1 MYTEKIKLIITPT
14 DVNVL
19 RLFSSKKS
27 DESSKEETSAMN
39 IMVAINTSSLE
50 IITNTINAIIIATNF
65 LRNLFISNPFNK
77 I

>member
-65 LRNLFISNPFNK
+65 LRNLFIGQFYT
-77 I
+77 